1 MGIQNEAM
9 LLECN
14 GGICLINKESYFLTK
29 KLMLALVKIEEQY
42 SEARETKKMYDFYT
56 EIEPFV
62 NEIEALTGKW
72 KVALEEEISQR
83 TSYFIGE
90 RQIDQV
96 VENIQNLSVQS
107 FQHTTSFNRFKSYLQ
122 STKFLLKTIER
133 QLNERV

>member
-1 MGIQNEAM
+1 M

-14 GGICLINKESYFLTK
+14 GGICLTNKESYFLTK

>member
-1 MGIQNEAM
+1 VGIQNEAM

>member
-1 MGIQNEAM
+1 M
-9 LLECN
+9 LKIMNCN
-14 GGICLINKESYFLTK
+14 GGICLTNKESYLLTK

-62 NEIEALTGKW
+62 NEIEALTDRW
-72 KVALEEEISQR
+72 KEALEEEISQR

-96 VENIQNLSVQS
+96 VENVQNLSVQS

-122 STKFLLKTIER
+122 STRFLLKTIER

>member
-14 GGICLINKESYFLTK
+14 GGICLTNKESYFLKK

-133 QLNERV
+133 QLNESV

>member
-14 GGICLINKESYFLTK
+14 GGICLTNKESYFLTK

-72 KVALEEEISQR
+72 KVALEKEISQR

>member
-1 MGIQNEAM
+1 M
-9 LLECN
+9 LNFMNCN
-14 GGICLINKESYFLTK
+14 GGICLTNKESYLLTK
-29 KLMLALVKIEEQY
+29 KLMLALVEIEEQY

-62 NEIEALTGKW
+62 NEIEALTGRW
-72 KVALEEEISQR
+72 KVALENEISQR

-96 VENIQNLSVQS
+96 VENVQNLSVQS
-107 FQHTTSFNRFKSYLQ
+107 FQHTSSFNRFKSYLQ
-122 STKFLLKTIER
+122 STRFLLKTIER

>member
-14 GGICLINKESYFLTK
+14 GGICLTNKESYFLTK

>member
-1 MGIQNEAM
+1 M